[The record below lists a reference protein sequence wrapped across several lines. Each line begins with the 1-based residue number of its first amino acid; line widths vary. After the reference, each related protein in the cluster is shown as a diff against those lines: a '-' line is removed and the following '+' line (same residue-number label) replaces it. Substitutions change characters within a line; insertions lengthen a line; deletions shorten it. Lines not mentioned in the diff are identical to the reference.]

1 MRAKRKSRARPA
13 ELAPGRGQYDRS
25 LSPHER
31 FDQQRERLVE
41 AAAMVFADVGYARAT
56 VEAIVQR
63 AGMSRRTFYEHFKDV
78 KDALHHVHASL
89 AGPAFTLLEAAL
101 KPIEDPLERIRVGA
115 MAFFGAIAGN
125 GALARVIFREV
136 RAAGPEF
143 EARWELETMRYVV
156 LMLQALSEAHAK
168 GLVSHP
174 PDELSVFT
182 LLAGAEAVA
191 MRFVNRGEEAK
202 LLDAAPQLAE
212 LIIRAF
218 R

>member
-1 MRAKRKSRARPA
+1 MKRKKAKARAP

-25 LSPHER
+25 LSAAER
-31 FDQQRERLVE
+31 FDQQRARLVE
-41 AAAMVFADVGYARAT
+41 AAAQVFADVGFARAT
-56 VEAIVQR
+56 VEVIVQR

-89 AGPAFTLLEAAL
+89 AGQAFQLLEGAL
-101 KPIEDPLERIRVGA
+101 KEITDPLERIRTGSL
-115 MAFFGAIAGN
+115 AFFGAIAAN

-143 EARWELETMRYVV
+143 ETRWELETMRYVV
-156 LMLQALSEAHAK
+156 LMLQAINEAHAK
-168 GLVSHP
+168 GLVSRQA
-174 PDELSVFT
+174 DELTVFA

-191 MRFVNRGEEAK
+191 IRAVNRGEEAK
-202 LLDAAPQLAE
+202 LVEAAPQISE

-218 R
+218 K